1 MSYPERWS
9 ASAPESW
16 GKAISVYEK
25 YWDPQKKV
33 RVDKS
38 PPNINKVDAII
49 EYYKNNP
56 KGVAFIT
63 MTTSFCFVKSYR
75 KTDILTRKD
84 ILAHGIEAARRANFS
99 NLVFKYE
106 DLLKDPYSISERLLN
121 FLPQLRELDPA
132 VNNLTELKG
141 KRSESVVDYILDNY
155 KRNSKQFAYR
165 AELNNIEMQ
174 RIDEQLG
181 YVFP

>member
-9 ASAPESW
+9 SSAPESW

-75 KTDILTRKD
+75 KTDILTRKE

-99 NLVFKYE
+99 NLVLKYE
-106 DLLKDPYSISERLLN
+106 DFLKDPYSISERLLN

-155 KRNSKQFAYR
+155 KRNSEQFAYR

-174 RIDEQLG
+174 RVDEQFG